1 MVGMKEKQ
9 YIKECTSP
17 AQLKLLL
24 NSLVVIIMINEQ
36 VFNTLY
42 DEDAYIFFFRLAYM
56 INEVNE
62 VEYITLHYITIFNNK

>member
-1 MVGMKEKQ
+1 
-9 YIKECTSP
+9 
-17 AQLKLLL
+17 
-24 NSLVVIIMINEQ
+24 MINEQ

-42 DEDAYIFFFRLAYM
+42 DENAYIFFFRLAYM